1 MIHPTIGRVVLF
13 NRPGFDQPSPA
24 LISYVH
30 SDRCINIGG
39 FDNSGHP
46 IARTSVTLL
55 QGNDPIPKDQEY
67 ACWMPYQKEQAAKAA
82 V

>member
-13 NRPGFDQPSPA
+13 NRPGFERASLA
-24 LISYVH
+24 LVSYVH

-39 FDNSGHP
+39 FDHSGHP
-46 IARTSVTLL
+46 IARTSVQLL
-55 QGNDPIPKDQEY
+55 QDNDPIPEGQEY
-67 ACWMPYQKEQAAKAA
+67 ACWMPYQKEQAAKTA